1 MCKLHVIFPFNFWC
15 IGVTLFSAT
24 ESFLSVS
31 IQSHAGSRLKGD
43 PGLQDANAGLLM
55 EAVQHG
61 TQLDGEKIIVKRQGV
76 PGPPG
81 PAPSPSTQKGQKGQ
95 KGEKG
100 ELGLTGFPGSDG
112 EPGFAGPPG
121 RDGSPG
127 PKGDKGDRGPQGM
140 IGPQGMPGLPGPMA
154 SPLVMRVSPQPDQ
167 DTPCQHVP
175 PGVSVHQDSVQL
187 CSLSTDFLA
196 LVVIYV
202 SLAMSAFVF
211 VAMMIFFIVKIAR

>member
-1 MCKLHVIFPFNFWC
+1 M
-15 IGVTLFSAT
+15 VTLFSAT

-31 IQSHAGSRLKGD
+31 VQSHDRSRLKGD
-43 PGLQDANAGLLM
+43 PGLQDANPGLLM

-61 TQLDGEKIIVKRQGV
+61 AQLDGEKIIVKRQGV

-100 ELGLTGFPGSDG
+100 EQGLTGFPGSRG

-121 RDGSPG
+121 ENGSPG
-127 PKGDKGDRGPQGM
+127 PKGDKGDRGPQGI

-175 PGVSVHQDSVQL
+175 PGVSVCIKIVYNCVHYQL
-187 CSLSTDFLA
+187 IFL
-196 LVVIYV
+196 L
-202 SLAMSAFVF
+202 
-211 VAMMIFFIVKIAR
+211 